1 MGGCYSQEPNFNEY
15 NSIFEILS
23 KMEIENKKIAIYAD
37 KQIDEPNVALKCLSK
52 TNSILQFLKNKP
64 LYYIDDRLSKFKS
77 LITNFYF
84 HAYRNEIDEFN
95 KTEEELQEFIFN
107 MMDYFNGIRVTISDK
122 EKKSLLNSNRTYSEP
137 ENDYGLSPRNN
148 RMNTNENNIIDTYNT
163 GYFKEKVENNDIIR
177 LNTLEKEE
185 FLLKNKNITANNFKS
200 NKKLNLLYNNEGAEE
215 EVKYC
220 QKDGSNYLFTFESK

>member
-200 NKKLNLLYNNEGAEE
+200 NKNLNLLYNNEGAEE